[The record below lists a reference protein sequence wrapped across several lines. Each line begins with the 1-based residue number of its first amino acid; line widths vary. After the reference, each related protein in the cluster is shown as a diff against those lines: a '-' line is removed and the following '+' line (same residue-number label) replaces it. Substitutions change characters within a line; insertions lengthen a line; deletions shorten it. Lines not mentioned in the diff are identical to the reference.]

1 MDLKEDQRI
10 ITDVAMFAANKFD
23 QILDIVKNSHLNF
36 QLQLSPYSA
45 VISLKKTVI
54 KDKSGA
60 PVLPP
65 TSYTTQPSG
74 RPVETLIEK
83 NKKLENELV
92 CMQSTYDELVQKY
105 NSACLSLSRLDS
117 HIKQEVK
124 VKTETLEDNKEC
136 HTEYDTAIES
146 EPK

>member
-10 ITDVAMFAANKFD
+10 ITDVDMFAANKFD

-54 KDKSGA
+54 KDKSSA
-60 PVLPP
+60 PVLPS
-65 TSYTTQPSG
+65 TSYTTQPSA

-83 NKKLENELV
+83 KKETWEWISV
-92 CMQSTYDELVQKY
+92 YAKY
-105 NSACLSLSRLDS
+105 LRRVGA
-117 HIKQEVK
+117 EV
-124 VKTETLEDNKEC
+124 
-136 HTEYDTAIES
+136 
-146 EPK
+146 